1 MRPLFIGLI
10 SGTSMDGV
18 DAALVD
24 CSGAQPRVVATHK
37 GAYPAEL
44 AARLRAAAQSK
55 GECPLAEVAALDA
68 EVAAVFA
75 ETALLLAGNTRER
88 RRLAFAEGGTPS
100 LPVPPERGSEL
111 VGEVGYE
118 PDQIE
123 AIGSHGQTLWHAPDA
138 PTPHTAQIGS
148 PARIAALTG
157 MVTVGDFRSADMALG
172 GQGAPLAPVFHQWL
186 FGRSGET
193 RAVVN
198 IGGIANLS
206 VLAAGG
212 GVTGYDTGPGNTLLD
227 SWARICRGEAYDEDG
242 QWARSGQVNGELLE
256 RLLSDEYFSAPAPK
270 STGPEHF
277 NLHWLERAG
286 ISGRAPEDVQAT
298 LTELTASSIAGAV
311 QASCAG
317 SPLAVCGGGAANSFL
332 MERLTARCPE
342 SRPVT
347 TEAWGVHPDWVEAA
361 GFALLARARLLGEPG
376 NLPSVTGARAAIP
389 LGGVFLPP

>member
-24 CSGAQPRVVATHK
+24 CSGAQPRLTATHT
-37 GAYPAEL
+37 GACSEEIAT
-44 AARLRAAAQSK
+44 RLRAAAQNE
-55 GECPLAEVAALDA
+55 GECALSETAALDA

-75 ETALLLAGNTRER
+75 ETALELLRVAGH
-88 RRLAFAEGGTPS
+88 
-100 LPVPPERGSEL
+100 
-111 VGEVGYE
+111 E
-118 PDQIE
+118 PDEVE

-138 PTPHTAQIGS
+138 RLPHTLQIGS

-157 MVTVGDFRSADMALG
+157 IVTVGDFRSADMALG
-172 GQGAPLAPVFHQWL
+172 GQGAPLAPVFHRWL
-186 FGRSGET
+186 FGRTVET

-206 VLAAGG
+206 VLAADG

-227 SWARICRGEAYDEDG
+227 SWARTCRGEAYDRDG
-242 QWARSGQVNGELLE
+242 QWAGSGRVNAGLLE
-256 RLLSDEYFSAPAPK
+256 RLLSDDYFSAPAPK

-286 ISGRAPEDVQAT
+286 ISDKAPEDVQAT
-298 LTELTASSIAGAV
+298 LLELTAASIAGAV
-311 QASCAG
+311 QTSCPGAA
-317 SPLAVCGGGAANSFL
+317 LAVCGGGAANSFL
-332 MERLTARCPE
+332 MERLAAICPE
-342 SRPVT
+342 SSPVT

-361 GFALLARARLLGEPG
+361 GFALLARARLLGRPG
-376 NLPSVTGARAAIP
+376 NVPAVTGASRALP
-389 LGGVFLPP
+389 LGGVFLPS

>member
-24 CSGAQPRVVATHK
+24 CSGPEPRLAATHK
-37 GAYPAEL
+37 GEYSVEL

-55 GECPLAEVAALDA
+55 GECALAEAAALDVEVAAA
-68 EVAAVFA
+68 FA
-75 ETALLLAGNTRER
+75 ETALALLGGAG
-88 RRLAFAEGGTPS
+88 
-100 LPVPPERGSEL
+100 
-111 VGEVGYE
+111 YD

-123 AIGSHGQTLWHAPDA
+123 AVGSHGQTLWHAPSA
-138 PTPHTAQIGS
+138 RPPHTVQIGS

-172 GQGAPLAPVFHQWL
+172 GQGAPLAPAFHQWL
-186 FGRSGET
+186 FGRTDET

-206 VLAAGG
+206 VLHADGAIA
-212 GVTGYDTGPGNTLLD
+212 GYDTGPGNTLLD
-227 SWARICRGEAYDEDG
+227 SWSRTCRGEAYDQDG
-242 QWARSGQVNGELLE
+242 QWARSGQVNSGLLK
-256 RLLSDEYFSAPAPK
+256 RLLSDDYFSTSPPK

-286 ISGRAPEDVQAT
+286 ISDKAPQDVQAT
-298 LTELTASSIAGAV
+298 LLELTVASIAGAV

-317 SPLAVCGGGAANSFL
+317 AALAVCGGGASNALL
-332 MERLTARCPE
+332 MERMAASCPE

-347 TEAWGVHPDWVEAA
+347 TRAWGVHPDWVEAA
-361 GFALLARARLLGEPG
+361 GFALLARGRLLGEPG
-376 NLPSVTGARAAIP
+376 NVPRATGARAALP

>member
-24 CSGAQPRVVATHK
+24 CSGPEPRLAATHTC
-37 GAYPAEL
+37 AYPEEIAV
-44 AARLRAAAQSK
+44 RLRAAARSK
-55 GECPLAEVAALDA
+55 GECGLAEAAALDA

-75 ETALLLAGNTRER
+75 GTALALLAGT
-88 RRLAFAEGGTPS
+88 
-100 LPVPPERGSEL
+100 
-111 VGEVGYE
+111 GYD
-118 PDQIE
+118 PDRIE
-123 AIGSHGQTLWHAPDA
+123 AIGSHGQTLLHAPDA
-138 PTPHTAQIGS
+138 RLPHTVQIGS

-172 GQGAPLAPVFHQWL
+172 GQGAPLAPVFHQWM
-186 FGRSGET
+186 FGRSGEA

-206 VLAAGG
+206 VLAGDG

-227 SWARICRGEAYDEDG
+227 SWARTCRGEAYDENG
-242 QWARSGQVNGELLE
+242 QWARSGQVNAGLLE
-256 RLLSDEYFSAPAPK
+256 RLLADDYFSAPAPK

-286 ISGRAPEDVQAT
+286 ISDKAPEDVQAT
-298 LTELTASSIAGAV
+298 LLELTAASIAGAV

-317 SPLAVCGGGAANSFL
+317 AALAVCGGGASNSFL
-332 MERLTARCPE
+332 MERLEANCPE
-342 SRPVT
+342 SGPVT
-347 TEAWGVHPDWVEAA
+347 TEALGVHPDWVEAA
-361 GFALLARARLLGEPG
+361 GFALLARARLLREPG
-376 NLPSVTGARAAIP
+376 NEPAVTGASRALP
-389 LGGVFLPP
+389 LGGVFLPS

>member
-24 CSGAQPRVVATHK
+24 CSGPEPRLAATHT
-37 GAYPAEL
+37 GAYPEEIAV
-44 AARLRAAAQSK
+44 RLRAAARSK
-55 GECPLAEVAALDA
+55 GECGLAEAAALDA

-75 ETALLLAGNTRER
+75 ETALALLDGARCD
-88 RRLAFAEGGTPS
+88 
-100 LPVPPERGSEL
+100 
-111 VGEVGYE
+111 
-118 PDQIE
+118 PDRIE

-138 PTPHTAQIGS
+138 RLPHSVQIGS

-157 MVTVGDFRSADMALG
+157 MVAVGDFRSADMALG

-193 RAVVN
+193 RTVVN

-206 VLAAGG
+206 VLAGDG

-227 SWARICRGEAYDEDG
+227 SWARTCRGEAFDENG
-242 QWARSGQVNGELLE
+242 QWARSGQINAGLLE
-256 RLLSDEYFSAPAPK
+256 RLLADDYFSSPAPK

-286 ISGRAPEDVQAT
+286 ISDKSPEDVQAT
-298 LTELTASSIAGAV
+298 LLELTAASIAGAV
-311 QASCAG
+311 RASCAG
-317 SPLAVCGGGAANSFL
+317 AALAVCGGGASNTFL
-332 MERLTARCPE
+332 MERLAANCPE
-342 SRPVT
+342 SSPVT
-347 TEAWGVHPDWVEAA
+347 TDAWGVHPDWVEAA
-361 GFALLARARLLGEPG
+361 GFALLARARLRREPG
-376 NLPSVTGARAAIP
+376 NEPAVTGAGRALP
-389 LGGVFLPP
+389 LGGVFLPS

>member
-18 DAALVD
+18 DAALMD
-24 CSGAQPRVVATHK
+24 CSGAQPRLTATHT
-37 GAYPAEL
+37 GAYPEEIGD
-44 AARLRAAAQSK
+44 RLRAAVQSK
-55 GECPLAEVAALDA
+55 GKCALAETAALDA

-75 ETALLLAGNTRER
+75 ETALELLRVA
-88 RRLAFAEGGTPS
+88 
-100 LPVPPERGSEL
+100 
-111 VGEVGYE
+111 GYE
-118 PDQIE
+118 PDRVE

-138 PTPHTAQIGS
+138 HPPHTVQIGS

-186 FGRSGET
+186 FGRTGET

-206 VLAAGG
+206 VLAGDR

-227 SWARICRGEAYDEDG
+227 SWARTCRGEAYDRDG
-242 QWARSGQVNGELLE
+242 EWARSGRVNAGLLE
-256 RLLSDEYFSAPAPK
+256 RLLADDYFSAPAPK

-286 ISGRAPEDVQAT
+286 ISGKAPEDVQAT
-298 LTELTASSIAGAV
+298 LLELTAASIAGAV
-311 QASCAG
+311 QASCGGAG
-317 SPLAVCGGGAANSFL
+317 LAVCGGGASNSFL
-332 MERLTARCPE
+332 IERLAANCPE
-342 SRPVT
+342 SSPVT
-347 TEAWGVHPDWVEAA
+347 TQAWGVHPDWVEAA
-361 GFALLARARLLGEPG
+361 GFALLARARLLREPG
-376 NLPSVTGARAAIP
+376 NEPAVTGASRALP
-389 LGGVFLPP
+389 LGGVFLPS

>member
-24 CSGAQPRVVATHK
+24 CSGPEPRLAATHQ
-37 GAYPAEL
+37 GEYSEEL

-55 GECPLAEVAALDA
+55 GECELAEAAALDA
-68 EVAAVFA
+68 EVAAAFA
-75 ETALLLAGNTRER
+75 ETALALQGGAGCD
-88 RRLAFAEGGTPS
+88 A
-100 LPVPPERGSEL
+100 
-111 VGEVGYE
+111 
-118 PDQIE
+118 DQIE

-138 PTPHTAQIGS
+138 HPPHTVQIGS
-148 PARIAALTG
+148 PARIAALSG
-157 MVTVGDFRSADMALG
+157 MVTVGDFRGADMALG

-206 VLAAGG
+206 VLAGDG

-227 SWARICRGEAYDEDG
+227 SWARTCRGEAYDENG
-242 QWARSGQVNGELLE
+242 RWARSGQVNAGLLK
-256 RLLSDEYFSAPAPK
+256 RLLSDDYFSAPAPK

-277 NLHWLERAG
+277 NLHWLERSG
-286 ISGRAPEDVQAT
+286 ISDKAPEDVQAT
-298 LTELTASSIAGAV
+298 LLELTAASIAGAV

-317 SPLAVCGGGAANSFL
+317 AALAVCGGGASNSYL
-332 MERLTARCPE
+332 MERLAANCPE
-342 SRPVT
+342 SSPVT
-347 TEAWGVHPDWVEAA
+347 TDAWSVHPDWVEAA
-361 GFALLARARLLGEPG
+361 GFALLARARLLHEPG
-376 NLPSVTGARAAIP
+376 NEPAVTGASKALP
-389 LGGVFLPP
+389 LGGVFLPA

>member
-1 MRPLFIGLI
+1 MRPFFIGLI

-24 CSGAQPRVVATHK
+24 CSGQQPRLAATHK
-37 GAYPAEL
+37 VEYSVEL
-44 AARLRAAAQSK
+44 AARLRAAAQSN
-55 GECPLAEVAALDA
+55 GQCGLAEVAALDA

-75 ETALLLAGNTRER
+75 ETAIALP
-88 RRLAFAEGGTPS
+88 EGADC
-100 LPVPPERGSEL
+100 GS
-111 VGEVGYE
+111 
-118 PDQIE
+118 DQVE

-138 PTPHTAQIGS
+138 RLPHTVQIGS

-157 MVTVGDFRSADMALG
+157 IVTVGDFRSADMALG

-186 FGRSGET
+186 FGRTGET

-206 VLAAGG
+206 VLAAEGA
-212 GVTGYDTGPGNTLLD
+212 VAGYDTGPGNTLLD
-227 SWARICRGEAYDEDG
+227 SWARTCLGEAYDRDG
-242 QWARSGQVNGELLE
+242 NWARSGEVSKGLLE
-256 RLLSDEYFSAPAPK
+256 RLLSDDFFTAPAPK

-286 ISGRAPEDVQAT
+286 ISDRAPEDVQAT
-298 LTELTASSIAGAV
+298 LLELTAVSIARAL

-317 SPLAVCGGGAANSFL
+317 AALAVCGGGASNSFL
-332 MERLTARCPE
+332 MERLAANCPD
-342 SRPVT
+342 SGPVS

-361 GFALLARARLLGEPG
+361 GFALMARARLLREPG
-376 NLPSVTGARAAIP
+376 NDPAVTGASRALP
-389 LGGVFLPP
+389 LGGVFLPY

>member
-24 CSGAQPRVVATHK
+24 CSGAQPRLTATRT
-37 GAYPAEL
+37 GAYPEEV
-44 AARLRAAAQSK
+44 AARLRAAARSK
-55 GECPLAEVAALDA
+55 AQCALAEAAALDA

-75 ETALLLAGNTRER
+75 ETALELLRVA
-88 RRLAFAEGGTPS
+88 
-100 LPVPPERGSEL
+100 
-111 VGEVGYE
+111 GYE
-118 PDQIE
+118 PDQVE
-123 AIGSHGQTLWHAPDA
+123 AVGSHGQTLWHAPGA
-138 PTPHTAQIGS
+138 RLPHTVQIGS

-157 MVTVGDFRSADMALG
+157 MATVGDFRSADMALG

-186 FGRSGET
+186 FGRTGET

-206 VLAAGG
+206 VLAADRAIA
-212 GVTGYDTGPGNTLLD
+212 GYDTGPGNTLLD
-227 SWARICRGEAYDEDG
+227 SWARICRGEAYDRDG
-242 QWARSGQVNGELLE
+242 QWARAGKVNAGLLE
-256 RLLSDEYFSAPAPK
+256 RLLSDDYFSAPAPK

-286 ISGRAPEDVQAT
+286 ISDKAPEDVQAT
-298 LTELTASSIAGAV
+298 LLELTAASIAGAIRG
-311 QASCAG
+311 SCAG
-317 SPLAVCGGGAANSFL
+317 AALAVCGGGASNSFL
-332 MERLTARCPE
+332 MERLEANCPE
-342 SRPVT
+342 SRPIT

-361 GFALLARARLLGEPG
+361 GFALLARARLLREPG
-376 NLPSVTGARAAIP
+376 NEPAVTGASRALP